1 MSPGFARR
9 LTTVVVAVL
18 LVASVTEWVLR
29 FSARRAPAEPV
40 RVLPAADLDPRAQL
54 TDTAPIARLF
64 GAGLAADTS
73 GNIRALGVMAD
84 EGSGR
89 GIAVLAVSGQ
99 PPKAYRSGQSVAPG
113 VVLKE
118 VRKDRVVIARAGVLQ
133 ELRVPV
139 RSTGAAPPPAP
150 IAR

>member
-1 MSPGFARR
+1 MSPPFAVR
-9 LTTVVVAVL
+9 LVSVALAAV
-18 LVASVTEWVLR
+18 LVASVTEWLLR
-29 FSARRAPAEPV
+29 FSARRTPAEPV

-54 TDTAPIARLF
+54 TDTAPIARLLGT
-64 GAGLAADTS
+64 GAAPEAS
-73 GNIRALGVMAD
+73 AIRALGVMAD

-89 GIAVLAVSGQ
+89 GIAVLAVGDQ
-99 PPKAYRSGQSVAPG
+99 PAKAYRSGQSVAPG

-139 RSTGAAPPPAP
+139 KTAPAAPSAP